1 MSPTPHLWHR
11 ETQRTHQYQ
20 AVRSSKAILMIF
32 PMRESSFP
40 PSFGLA
46 LALLFCATAG
56 HAQGVYKWVDADGK
70 THYGSQPPTN
80 DKGGEALKLHSNSGF
95 GGNNSGKVKPP
106 AEYNADGTKK
116 IPKGAQEL
124 GEGLIKGLQKV
135 DPKEEPLNCSVA
147 VDNVRYQ
154 FDLMLEVGQKNAKD
168 GYINQSDFDAKA
180 AKLRQAKSEVTLTDC
195 QLASGN
201 KKSFYQCMSNSKNHV
216 TGCGNKYSF

>member
-1 MSPTPHLWHR
+1 
-11 ETQRTHQYQ
+11 
-20 AVRSSKAILMIF
+20 
-32 PMRESSFP
+32 MRLTNAHSLLYFT
-40 PSFGLA
+40 A
-46 LALLFCATAG
+46 ALLLCAATAS
-56 HAQGVYKWVDADGK
+56 AQGVYKWVDAEGK
-70 THYGSQPPTN
+70 THYGSQPPTS

-106 AEYNADGTKK
+106 VEYNADGTKK
-116 IPKGAQEL
+116 IPKGVQEM
-124 GEGLIKGLQKV
+124 GEGLMKGLQKV

-147 VDNVRYQ
+147 VENVRYQ
-154 FDLMLEVGQKNAKD
+154 LDLMLEVGQKNAKD
-168 GYINQSDFDAKA
+168 GYITQSDFDTKA

>member
-1 MSPTPHLWHR
+1 MRQTHR
-11 ETQRTHQYQ
+11 LTTRW
-20 AVRSSKAILMIF
+20 
-32 PMRESSFP
+32 
-40 PSFGLA
+40 
-46 LALLFCATAG
+46 TAG
-56 HAQGVYKWVDADGK
+56 WMLGGVLLAGACHAQGVYKWVDAQGK
-70 THYGSQPPTN
+70 THYGSQPPAT
-80 DKGGEALKLHSNSGF
+80 DTGGEPLKLHSNSGF

-106 AEYNADGTKK
+106 VEYNADGTKK
-116 IPKGAQEL
+116 VPKGVQEL

-147 VDNVRYQ
+147 VENVRYQ

-168 GYINQSDFDAKA
+168 GYITQSDFDAKA

-201 KKSFYQCMSNSKNHV
+201 KRSFYQCMSNSKNHV